1 MLLSMVIVW
10 TDYKPVPLSGTAVSN
25 CTAVNSYVLIVSSE
39 YVLDKYQMCE
49 KLCCFGKKSFHELS
63 LFSYIV
69 ESLVLWHNMSTIC
82 HSFYFMSNN
91 HQNNFEAAHSNDEAL
106 YFLKSYVLLL

>member
-39 YVLDKYQMCE
+39 YVLDKYQMC
-49 KLCCFGKKSFHELS
+49 GK
-63 LFSYIV
+63 
-69 ESLVLWHNMSTIC
+69 
-82 HSFYFMSNN
+82 
-91 HQNNFEAAHSNDEAL
+91 
-106 YFLKSYVLLL
+106 